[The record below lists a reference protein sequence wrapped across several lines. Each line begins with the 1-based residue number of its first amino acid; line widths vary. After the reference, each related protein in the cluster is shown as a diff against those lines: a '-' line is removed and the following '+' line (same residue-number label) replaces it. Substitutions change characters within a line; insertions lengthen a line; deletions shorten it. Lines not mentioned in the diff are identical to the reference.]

1 MIYSRVKLRYYK
13 SQKWEQKYIDI
24 SLKITKNIYN
34 ENYKDNSSIITNNS
48 LLKENYQD
56 DFFGIF
62 DEIDDSYCEDE
73 LEEYLKKPA
82 VSIKTD
88 PLQRWKVK
96 KDILDYY

>member
-1 MIYSRVKLRYYK
+1 MYESFCTGPYYK
-13 SQKWEQKYIDI
+13 SQKWEQEYIDI

-88 PLQRWKVK
+88 PLQWWKVK